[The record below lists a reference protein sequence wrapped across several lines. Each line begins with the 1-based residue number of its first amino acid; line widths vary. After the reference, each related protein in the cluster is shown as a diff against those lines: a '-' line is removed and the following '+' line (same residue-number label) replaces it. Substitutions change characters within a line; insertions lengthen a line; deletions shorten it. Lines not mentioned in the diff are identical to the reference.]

1 MYSMSASSFADA
13 ISSMGSRGVAVTSAE
28 ISCHYDG
35 TAEITIVAVAGGGNI
50 SLDRAL
56 GGGWVPVSQRLPPSD
71 DSVLACLRGDVREAS
86 YWGPD
91 DGWSVEPSPSH
102 WMPMPSP
109 PLETKKRRKA

>member
-1 MYSMSASSFADA
+1 MSGVCSMSASSFADA
-13 ISSMGSRGVAVTSAE
+13 ISSMGSR
-28 ISCHYDG
+28 
-35 TAEITIVAVAGGGNI
+35 
-50 SLDRAL
+50 
-56 GGGWVPVSQRLPPSD
+56 GGWVPVSQRLPPSD